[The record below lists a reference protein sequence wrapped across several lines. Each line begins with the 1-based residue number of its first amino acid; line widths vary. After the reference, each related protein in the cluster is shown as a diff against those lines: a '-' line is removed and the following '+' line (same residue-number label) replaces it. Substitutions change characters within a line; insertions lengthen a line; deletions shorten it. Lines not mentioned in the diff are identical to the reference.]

1 MELINQIDETVS
13 FNEKNIR
20 VLGTY
25 GEPWF
30 VAKDICDILEL
41 PNMTNALKIVPEK
54 WRGAEKLNT
63 FGGEQIMVTINEAGL
78 YKLIMRSNKPL
89 AQKFQE
95 VVCEEILPSL
105 RKKGEYQ
112 IKSILDKNKELEAE
126 KVKLEEEK
134 TKVEEEKTKV
144 EEEKTKVEEEKT
156 KVEEENKKLLK
167 KYVKKPKDIIDK
179 KNVVYL
185 MTTEESEK
193 KGEYVVGKCV
203 DLDNRKGAY
212 EHNKLHDFKVIYYLS
227 CPNSKIMDIV
237 EATILMKMGQY
248 RCKAGRD
255 VFLLPDHTNLTLF
268 TDLFD
273 TCLNFFK
280 DVEYVIYP
288 KRTMDKNDQ
297 EFKEKEK
304 DRHHKYYEENKEKIM
319 EAQKEYVEDNKEIIA
334 QVKKEYYADNIE
346 KIAEKRKAYYEE
358 NKEDFIKNV
367 KEYYHENK
375 EIILEERKQHYKEKK
390 DEILEKRQEYYKQN
404 YQTKIAEQRKAKEK
418 CECGMIV
425 SHYGMKRHKG
435 STRHLKSMEVIQANA

>member
-1 MELINQIDETVS
+1 MELLKQIDETVS

-25 GEPWF
+25 VEPWF

-41 PNMTNALKIVPEK
+41 PNITNAIKIIPEK
-54 WRGAEKLNT
+54 WRGSEKLNT
-63 FGGEQIMVTINEAGL
+63 FGGEQNMIIINESGL
-78 YKLIMRSNKPL
+78 YKLIMRSNKPV

-112 IKSILDKNKELEAE
+112 IKSILDKNKELEAD

-134 TKVEEEKTKV
+134 TKIEEEKTKI
-144 EEEKTKVEEEKT
+144 EEEKTKIEEEKT
-156 KVEEENKKLLK
+156 KIEKENKKLMK

-212 EHNKLHDFKVIYYLS
+212 EHNKLHDFKVIYYKS

-237 EATILMKMGQY
+237 EASILMKMGQY

-255 VFLLPDHTNLTLF
+255 VFLLPEHTNPTLF
-268 TDLFD
+268 TDVFD
-273 TCLNFFK
+273 VCLNFYK
-280 DVEYVIYP
+280 DVEYVIYAR
-288 KRTMDKNDQ
+288 RTTDKNDQ

-304 DRHHKYYEENKEKIM
+304 DRHHIYYTENREKIIQ
-319 EAQKEYVEDNKEIIA
+319 AQKEYYEDNKEIIA
-334 QVKKEYYADNIE
+334 QVKKEYYENNIE
-346 KIAEKRKAYYEE
+346 TIAEKRKEYYEE
-358 NKEDFIKNV
+358 NKDKLIKANS
-367 KEYYHENK
+367 EHYYENK
-375 EIILEERKQHYKEKK
+375 DIILEERKEYYEEKK
-390 DEILEKRQEYYKQN
+390 QEILEKRKEYYKQN
-404 YQTKIAEQRKAKEK
+404 YKTKIAEQRQKKET
-418 CECGMIV
+418 CECGMTV
-425 SHYGMKRHKG
+425 THYRMKKHKESLRHSKC
-435 STRHLKSMEVIQANA
+435 MENLALQ

>member
-1 MELINQIDETVS
+1 MELIKKIDETVS

-25 GEPWF
+25 EKPWF
-30 VAKDICDILEL
+30 VANDICDILEL
-41 PNMTNALKIVPEK
+41 PNITNALKILPEK
-54 WRGAEKLNT
+54 WRTLEKLDT
-63 FGGEQIMVTINEAGL
+63 FGGEQNMITINEAGL
-78 YKLIMRSNKPL
+78 YKLIMRSNKAI

-112 IKSILDKNKELEAE
+112 IQSILDKNKELEAE
-126 KVKLEEEK
+126 KVTL
-134 TKVEEEKTKV
+134 
-144 EEEKTKVEEEKT
+144 EEEKT

-167 KYVKKPKDIIDK
+167 KYVKKPKDSIDK

-193 KGEYVVGKCV
+193 KGEYVVGKSV
-203 DLDNRKGAY
+203 DLDNRKVNY

-248 RCKAGRD
+248 RSKAGRD

-288 KRTMDKNDQ
+288 KRTMDKNDK
-297 EFKEKEK
+297 EYIEKEKE
-304 DRHHKYYEENKEKIM
+304 RHHKYYEENKEKIM

-334 QVKKEYYADNIE
+334 QVRKEYYADNIE
-346 KIAEKRKAYYEE
+346 KIAEKRKVYYEE

-390 DEILEKRQEYYKQN
+390 DEILEKRQEYYKKN

-435 STRHLKSMEVIQANA
+435 STRHAKSMEAIQANA